1 MSEPFV
7 VDPSLRKYE
16 VKSFISTIFI
26 TAVGAAVAWSV
37 WSSAGATIAKLGFSG
52 PAPNRPAST
61 ATTKASA
68 KRSQLDDPYSN
79 YRGIKYSNEGLVSER
94 DESRLGARLHSEVL
108 KKFKLSTVGQTRLN
122 QIGQKVAAVSQ
133 RPKLAYRF
141 YVVTNREINAFS
153 GPGGYIYVTSGL
165 MKLANDDELAA
176 VLAHEIGHVVARH
189 SLKSLQNSESVNS
202 LADWFGSITGVAGK
216 TAEELGKAA
225 ANMVGNGFL
234 TIHSRDEER
243 EADYLGV
250 HDAKKAGYDPNG
262 MIGMFKKLQELSKE
276 DSSLL
281 GSLFSDHPD
290 LEERIENTRYEI
302 DRIKREGR

>member
-1 MSEPFV
+1 
-7 VDPSLRKYE
+7 
-16 VKSFISTIFI
+16 VKSLIPLSKIFI
-26 TAVGAAVAWSV
+26 IALVVGGAWSV
-37 WSSAGATIAKLGFSG
+37 WSSGAGATIAKLGFSG
-52 PAPNRPAST
+52 PVPNRPAST
-61 ATTKASA
+61 ATTSASFS
-68 KRSQLDDPYSN
+68 RPQPDDPYSD
-79 YRGIKYSNEGLVSER
+79 YRGARYSNEGLVSER
-94 DESRLGARLHSEVL
+94 DESRLGAQLHSEVL
-108 KKFKLSTVGQTRLN
+108 KKFKLSTVGQTRLS
-122 QIGQKVAAVSQ
+122 QIGQRVAVVSQ
-133 RPKLAYRF
+133 RPKLAYHF

-153 GPGGYIYVTSGL
+153 GPGGYVYLTSGL

-189 SLKSLQNSESVNS
+189 SLKSLQNSESMNS

-225 ANMVGNGFL
+225 ASMVGNGLL

-250 HDAKKAGYDPNG
+250 RNAKKAGYDPNG

-276 DSSLL
+276 DSGLL

-302 DRIKREGR
+302 DRMKREGR

>member
-1 MSEPFV
+1 
-7 VDPSLRKYE
+7 
-16 VKSFISTIFI
+16 VKSLIPLSKIFI
-26 TAVGAAVAWSV
+26 IALVAGGAWSV
-37 WSSAGATIAKLGFSG
+37 WSSGAGATIAKLGFSG
-52 PAPNRPAST
+52 PVPNRPAST
-61 ATTKASA
+61 TTARASA
-68 KRSQLDDPYSN
+68 KRSQLDDPYSD
-79 YRGIKYSNEGLVSER
+79 YRGVKYSNEGLVSER
-94 DESRLGARLHSEVL
+94 DESRLGVQLHSEVL

-122 QIGQKVAAVSQ
+122 QIGQKVAVVSQ
-133 RPKLAYRF
+133 RPKLAYHF

-153 GPGGYIYVTSGL
+153 GPGGYVYVTSGL

-189 SLKSLQNSESVNS
+189 SLKSLQNSESMNS

-225 ANMVGNGFL
+225 ASMVGNGLL
-234 TIHSRDEER
+234 TMHSRDEER

-250 HDAKKAGYDPNG
+250 RDTRKAGYDPNG

-290 LEERIENTRYEI
+290 LQERIENTRYEI
-302 DRIKREGR
+302 DRMKREGR